1 MALPR
6 CGCPKKR
13 KVPAWRGGWLALAGS
28 LRWWDQHPSEQWKL
42 AIHWHDL
49 AGWEFQ
55 ICMLFLQTYSISK
68 KCIVWSVDLKSEV
81 TSIRYVWK
89 PRTVPWVR
97 VYLYMCMCTDLG
109 WHGGS
114 QIHGIAAMG
123 YGEGVNCFYFST
135 VPPNF
140 QLIWGSEVQRWVCVP
155 LLLQGL
161 CSFTQI
167 YAYVCLCELCV
178 KNCTHYLSENMAR
191 PC

>member
-1 MALPR
+1 MQLVQHLYKTLRDAFWSH
-6 CGCPKKR
+6 GTAKVWMPKEEKG
-13 KVPAWRGGWLALAGS
+13 AGLERGLAGQMAGS
-28 LRWWDQHPSEQWKL
+28 LRCWDQHPV
-42 AIHWHDL
+42 
-49 AGWEFQ
+49 
-55 ICMLFLQTYSISK
+55 FLQTYSVSK

-81 TSIRYVWK
+81 TSMRYVWK

-178 KNCTHYLSENMAR
+178 INCTHYLSENMAR